1 MSDRLNDDDVALL
14 QEPQIAAV
22 ATHNRDGSIQLTPV
36 WVDTD
41 GEAVVFNTAKGRV
54 KHRNLEANPNVSVL
68 VVDKANPYRFVAV
81 SGRAQFVEEGA
92 DEHIDK
98 LAKKYLGVDS
108 YPNRTPEEVRVIV
121 RIEPEHKLPH

>member
-1 MSDRLNDDDVALL
+1 MPDRLNDKDIALL
-14 QEPQIAAV
+14 SEAQIAAV

-41 GEAVVFNTAKGRV
+41 GEAVLFNTAKGRV
-54 KHRNLEANPNVSVL
+54 KHRNLEANPNVSIL
-68 VVDKANPYRFVAV
+68 VVDKDDPYRFVAV
-81 SGRAQFVEEGA
+81 SGKAELVDEGA

-98 LAKKYLGVDS
+98 LANKYLGVDS

-121 RIEPEHKLPH
+121 RVAPEHKLPR